1 MFYGERSSLLVLIN
15 ATRWLLEEDKNPL
28 VPFSYI
34 SQWIPVKFMGLL
46 ELLNLN
52 HGQSAWLRLC
62 DCGGGHYDSAL
73 ALEGTGGMDDIR
85 KSHYLHP
92 SLQNF
97 SNRNEVAE
105 LAGCLLGL
113 PSHSSEW
120 LPFCAGTVIRG
131 AQSNCTNNLEQ
142 TLKME
147 LQNDACGCSAGALN
161 CTLCYLWSS
170 SVTELQGNTLAQQDR
185 LGQL

>member
-1 MFYGERSSLLVLIN
+1 
-15 ATRWLLEEDKNPL
+15 
-28 VPFSYI
+28 
-34 SQWIPVKFMGLL
+34 MGLL

-73 ALEGTGGMDDIR
+73 ALEGTGGTDDIR
-85 KSHYLHP
+85 APHYLHP

-97 SNRNEVAE
+97 SNHNEVAE
-105 LAGCLLGL
+105 LAERLLWP
-113 PSHSSEW
+113 PSRSSEW
-120 LPFCAGTVIRG
+120 LPCCAGTVIRRG
-131 AQSNCTNNLEQ
+131 PIRVYKHLEQ
-142 TLKME
+142 TLKTE
-147 LQNDACGCSAGALN
+147 FQKDACERSAAALH

-170 SVTELQGNTLAQQDR
+170 SVTALQGNTLAQQDR